1 MNEITEANFY
11 AMKGALQAIAA
22 GGRSAEDLQAT
33 AAAALH
39 FTRKNKCP
47 VCLMRFDS
55 HDGSAFCS
63 EDCRRIYESWERT
76 FPMIPEKGITVS
88 KGAT

>member
-1 MNEITEANFY
+1 MSEITEANFY

-22 GGRSAEDLQAT
+22 GGRSAEELQAT

-47 VCLMRFDS
+47 VCLTGFDS

-63 EDCRRIYESWERT
+63 EDCRQVYEHFYRT
-76 FPMIPEKGITVS
+76 FPMIPEMGITVS
-88 KGAT
+88 GGAT